1 MAALTSKRWSPEFTI
16 RNKIFPL
23 VSGAK
28 AFTGGMAAADTASA
42 AVRPAT
48 SNNSTLIAIGQFLQ
62 DVDNSASTATAFV
75 NVQLQRELQVSWYDN
90 ATGANKV
97 AAANLFS
104 NVFMLDD
111 HTVTLSTGTGSAIA
125 GRVWAVDASLGVLIQ
140 HNQF

>member
-1 MAALTSKRWSPEFTI
+1 MAALTNARWAPEFTI
-16 RNKIFPL
+16 RNKLFPL

-28 AFTGGMAAADTASA
+28 AFRGGMAAADTASA

-48 SNNSTLIAIGQFLQ
+48 TNNANLIAIGQFQ
-62 DVDNSASTATAFV
+62 NDVDNSASTATAFV
-75 NVQLQRELQVSWYDN
+75 NVQLQRELNVAWYDN

-97 AAANLFS
+97 TSANLFS
-104 NVFMLDD
+104 NVYMLDD
-111 HTVTLSTGTGSAIA
+111 HTVTLSTGTGSAVA